1 MIMIM
6 RMVGGL
12 GSKAG
17 RGIFDDVG
25 GVDDV
30 VDDDVHD
37 VINNDHTYVDL
48 GLIN

>member
-1 MIMIM
+1 MTMKM
-6 RMVGGL
+6 RMVGRL

-17 RGIFDDVG
+17 RGIFDVG